1 MPEPKITYHPKKRI
15 YVIHDGSNKAPMNTE
30 GNMIELKP
38 NTAEQRKLIK
48 ALMRK
53 IN

>member
-1 MPEPKITYHPKKRI
+1 VIKPKISYNPKKRI
-15 YVIHDGSNKAPMNTE
+15 YYIHNDSPHAPMNHE

-48 ALMRK
+48 AMQRVFK
-53 IN
+53 